1 MEIILSKLLI
11 SFFITIPII
20 SSSQTIEV
28 HYHLGYDCGTEIN
41 GKEIRG
47 GCVTNEQIKYTLN
60 KTENYYEAN
69 HLKINKNIREYSNG
83 KFGENLEKD
92 SLTTYQFKKRI
103 KSKDLDKLIMLISQ
117 GKDSSLEKKDTI
129 NYLEKK
135 IISKWDRKTFEFSR
149 MEICKLKRKAKKE
162 FDLIIQ
168 DSVIQA
174 ISKYVEKENKGLM
187 VSSVVEFL
195 TIKFKYN
202 GQEYSI
208 SQHNLGK
215 VNVSWQISRDKEFFF
230 VISPKVNK
238 IISGF
243 LPKKMRAKKKLK
255 EFMQIDK
262 LKYALEKK

>member
-1 MEIILSKLLI
+1 MKINLGKLLI
-11 SFFITIPII
+11 SLFLIIPII
-20 SSSQTIEV
+20 SSSQTIEI

-41 GKEIRG
+41 GKKIRG
-47 GCVTNEQIKYTLN
+47 GCVTNERIEYTLN
-60 KTENYYEAN
+60 KTGDFYEAN
-69 HLKINKNIREYSNG
+69 HLKINKDVREYSNG

-92 SLTTYQFKKRI
+92 SLTIYQFKKRI
-103 KSKDLDKLIMLISQ
+103 KSKDLDKLIMLISL
-117 GKDSSLEKKDTI
+117 GKNSSLEKKNTI

-135 IISKWDRKTFEFSR
+135 IISKWDMKTFGLSR
-149 MEICKLKRKAKKE
+149 MEIRKLKRKAKKE
-162 FDLIIQ
+162 FDFIIQ
-168 DSVIQA
+168 DSAIQA
-174 ISKYVEKENKGLM
+174 ISKYVEKENKPFI

-195 TIKFKYN
+195 TIDFKYN

-215 VNVSWQISRDKEFFF
+215 VNVSWQIERDKELFF
-230 VISPKVNK
+230 VISPKANK